1 MFLLEIVIISTVIGL
16 ALLGRRQ
23 LKLRRNSSA
32 LLSVIA
38 DGELFNGVG
47 GQTPGGLPV
56 LHVVSSSPLPL
67 IGSYSLAMVDLPFA
81 SQVHLVGIPKSL
93 SGDVVIM
100 KSNHME
106 PVILEGDYPNY
117 FLLYAE
123 TRQQVESRYVL
134 DPAAMV
140 FTVDFCQNF
149 YWEIQDNTL
158 YFTGQHAMPSLAQ
171 IDEFVRQ
178 IRPAIESPNPNLT
191 NPAKLSYTQRSYR
204 TLLCPFCSEK
214 LVEGEHLLEC
224 PQGHGCLLTG
234 KQMMQL
240 RKLSPREIKAQL
252 AYPPSVPSSRPD
264 SIVCPYCTHAM
275 KPATY
280 QTTSLVVDICDK
292 CGYRWLD
299 AGELSGLA

>member
-1 MFLLEIVIISTVIGL
+1 MFLLQIAIIAIVIGL
-16 ALLGRRQ
+16 TLLGRRR
-23 LKLRRNSSA
+23 LKLRRNASA

-38 DGELFNGVG
+38 GGELFNGVG

-67 IGSYSLAMVDLPFA
+67 IGSYGLAMVDLPFT
-81 SQVHLVGIPKSL
+81 SRVHLVGIPKSL
-93 SGDVVIM
+93 RGDVTIM

-123 TRQQVESRYVL
+123 TRQQTESRYVL

-140 FTVDFCQNF
+140 FTVDFCQSF
-149 YWEIQDNTL
+149 YWEIQDSTL
-158 YFTGQHAMPSLAQ
+158 YFAGQHAMPSLAQ
-171 IDEFVRQ
+171 IDDFVRH

-191 NPAKLSYTQRSYR
+191 HAAKLSYTKRSYR
-204 TLLCPFCSEK
+204 TLACPFCSEK

-224 PQGHGCLLTG
+224 PAGHGCLLTG
-234 KQMMQL
+234 KQMLQL
-240 RKLSPREIKAQL
+240 RNLPARDIRAQL
-252 AYPPSVPSSRPD
+252 SHPPHAPDARPER
-264 SIVCPYCTHAM
+264 IACPYCTHAM
-275 KPATY
+275 KPSTY
-280 QTTSLVVDICDK
+280 QATSVVIDICDK

-299 AGELSGLA
+299 AGELTSLA

>member
-1 MFLLEIVIISTVIGL
+1 MM
-16 ALLGRRQ
+16 LGRRQ

-38 DGELFNGVG
+38 SGELFNSVG
-47 GQTPGGLPV
+47 TQTPGGLPV
-56 LHVVSSSPLPL
+56 LTVVSSSPLPL
-67 IGSYSLAMVDLPFA
+67 IGSYSLAMVDLPFV
-81 SQVHLVGIPKSL
+81 SRVHLVGIPHSL
-93 SGDVVIM
+93 SNNVVIM
-100 KSNHME
+100 KNNHME

-123 TRQQVESRYVL
+123 TRQQAESRYVL

-140 FTVDFCQNF
+140 FTVDFCQDF
-149 YWEIQDNTL
+149 YWEIQDSTL
-158 YFTGQHAMPSLAQ
+158 YFAGQQSMPTFEQ

-191 NPAKLSYTQRSYR
+191 NAAKLSYTERSYR
-204 TLLCPFCSEK
+204 TLTCPFCSEK
-214 LVEGEHLLEC
+214 LVEGKHLLEC
-224 PQGHGCLLTG
+224 PAGHGCLLTG

-240 RKLSPREIKAQL
+240 RTLPAHAIETEL
-252 AYPPSVPSSRPD
+252 TYPPSKATPRPEH
-264 SIVCPYCTHAM
+264 IACPYCTHTM

-280 QTTSLVVDICDK
+280 QASSVVIDICDR

-299 AGELSGLA
+299 AGELASLA